1 MSGAPVFDPKDGT
14 VVAVHYAGIK
24 ATIAFGI
31 PITQA
36 SLAQALSHY
45 ETNKIVIVEE
55 QNTESE

>member
-1 MSGAPVFDPKDGT
+1 MSGAPVFNPNSGK
-14 VVAVHYAGIK
+14 VVAVHYAGIE

-45 ETNKIVIVEE
+45 DTNKIVIVEE
-55 QNTESE
+55 KNSDA